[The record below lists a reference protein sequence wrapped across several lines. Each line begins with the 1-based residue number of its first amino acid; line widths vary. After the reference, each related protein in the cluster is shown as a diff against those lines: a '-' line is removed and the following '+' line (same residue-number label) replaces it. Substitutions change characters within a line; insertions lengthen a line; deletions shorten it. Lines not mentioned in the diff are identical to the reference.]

1 MSKKL
6 LLITGV
12 IFLSSCATTNIQELG
27 DKFLDLI
34 NPSDSPAEVAD
45 LSEQVLVLSAESGGF
60 TEEELETLSNDELI
74 ELAIEK
80 GLGDILVLDAD
91 GNLQN
96 RDEVIKALVESDE
109 SGGFTE
115 EELEALSNDELIEIA
130 KEKGL
135 EDILLLDADGNL
147 LNRDQVIKA
156 LVESDESGGF
166 TEEELEALSNDEL
179 IEIAK
184 EKGLE
189 DILLLDSDGNLLNR
203 DQVIKAL
210 VESESLMEESATQ
223 ELKSLSDD
231 ALIEIAQAKGMEDE
245 IILDE
250 DGNLQNRDELIEA
263 LVEGAAETKVAV
275 AELEKAGGSFTIY
288 FAYDDT
294 EIDEAATRV
303 IIEHANFMQ
312 NNPSVRL
319 RLEGHADERGTREY
333 NLALGENRA
342 LSVEEVL
349 GLYNLEDRIV
359 VVSYG
364 EERPIAIEHNEEA
377 WEKNRRVE
385 FVYY

>member
-1 MSKKL
+1 MSKKI
-6 LLITGV
+6 LLITSV
-12 IFLSSCATTNIQELG
+12 IFLSSCAATNIQELG

-34 NPSDSPAEVAD
+34 NPSDAAAEVAD
-45 LSEQVLVLSAESGGF
+45 LSEPVLVLSAERGSF
-60 TEEELETLSNDELI
+60 TEEELDTLSNDELI
-74 ELAIEK
+74 ELAKER
-80 GLGDILVLDAD
+80 GLEDILLLDAD
-91 GNLQN
+91 GNLLN
-96 RDEVIKALVESDE
+96 RDQVIKALVESYE
-109 SGGFTE
+109 SEGFTK
-115 EELEALSNDELIEIA
+115 EELEALSDDELIAIA
-130 KEKGL
+130 REKGL

-156 LVESDESGGF
+156 LVEIG
-166 TEEELEALSNDEL
+166 
-179 IEIAK
+179 
-184 EKGLE
+184 
-189 DILLLDSDGNLLNR
+189 
-203 DQVIKAL
+203 
-210 VESESLMEESATQ
+210 SLTESATQ
-223 ELKSLSDD
+223 ELESLSND
-231 ALIEIAQAKGMEDE
+231 ALIEIAQAKGMEDK

-250 DGNLQNRDELIEA
+250 DSNLQNRDELIEA
-263 LVEGAAETKVAV
+263 LVEGAAETKAAV
-275 AELEKAGGSFTIY
+275 AELAKVGGSFTIY

-342 LSVEEVL
+342 LSVKEVL
-349 GLYNLEDRIV
+349 GLYNLEDRVV

-364 EERPIAIEHNEEA
+364 EERPVAIEHNEEA

>member
-1 MSKKL
+1 MTKKI
-6 LLITGV
+6 LLISCV

-27 DKFLDLI
+27 DKFIDLI
-34 NPSDSPAEVAD
+34 NPSDAPAEVAD
-45 LSEQVLVLSAESGGF
+45 LSEQVLVLSGESGGF

-74 ELAIEK
+74 ELA
-80 GLGDILVLDAD
+80 
-91 GNLQN
+91 
-96 RDEVIKALVESDE
+96 
-109 SGGFTE
+109 
-115 EELEALSNDELIEIA
+115 
-130 KEKGL
+130 KERGL

-147 LNRDQVIKA
+147 QNRDQVIKE
-156 LVESDESGGF
+156 LVDSGG
-166 TEEELEALSNDEL
+166 L
-179 IEIAK
+179 I
-184 EKGLE
+184 
-189 DILLLDSDGNLLNR
+189 
-203 DQVIKAL
+203 
-210 VESESLMEESATQ
+210 ESATQ
-223 ELKSLSDD
+223 ELESLSND
-231 ALIEIAQAKGMEDE
+231 ALIEIAQAKGMEDK

-263 LVEGAAETKVAV
+263 LVESAAETKSAV
-275 AELEKAGGSFTIY
+275 AELEKVGGSFTLY

-333 NLALGENRA
+333 NLALGENRS
-342 LSVEEVL
+342 LSVKEVL
-349 GLYNLEDRIV
+349 GLYNLEDRVV

-364 EERPIAIEHNEEA
+364 EEQPVAIEHNEGA

>member
-80 GLGDILVLDAD
+80 GLEDILVLDAD

-96 RDEVIKALVESDE
+96 RDE
-109 SGGFTE
+109 
-115 EELEALSNDELIEIA
+115 
-130 KEKGL
+130 
-135 EDILLLDADGNL
+135 
-147 LNRDQVIKA
+147 VIKA

-342 LSVEEVL
+342 LSVKEVL
-349 GLYNLEDRIV
+349 GLYNLEDRVV

>member
-1 MSKKL
+1 MTKKI
-6 LLITGV
+6 LLITCV

-34 NPSDSPAEVAD
+34 NPSDAPAEVTD
-45 LSEQVLVLSAESGGF
+45 LSEQVLVLDAENGGF

-74 ELAIEK
+74 
-80 GLGDILVLDAD
+80 
-91 GNLQN
+91 
-96 RDEVIKALVESDE
+96 AL
-109 SGGFTE
+109 
-115 EELEALSNDELIEIA
+115 A

-147 LNRDQVIKA
+147 LNRGQVIKA
-156 LVESDESGGF
+156 LVEGQAL
-166 TEEELEALSNDEL
+166 TEGAMQELESLSNDAL
-179 IEIAK
+179 IELAQA
-184 EKGLE
+184 KGLE
-189 DILLLDSDGNLLNR
+189 D
-203 DQVIKAL
+203 K
-210 VESESLMEESATQ
+210 
-223 ELKSLSDD
+223 
-231 ALIEIAQAKGMEDE
+231 

-250 DGNLQNRDELIEA
+250 DGNLVNRDELIEA
-263 LVEGAAETKVAV
+263 LREGAAETELAV
-275 AELEKAGGSFTIY
+275 AELQKAGGSFVLY

-303 IIEHANFMQ
+303 IIEHANLLQ

-319 RLEGHADERGTREY
+319 RHEGHADERGTREY

-342 LSVEEVL
+342 LSVKEVL
-349 GLYNLEDRIV
+349 GLYNLEDRVV

-364 EERPIAIEHNEEA
+364 EEQPVEIEHNEEA

>member
-34 NPSDSPAEVAD
+34 NPSDAPAEVAD
-45 LSEQVLVLSAESGGF
+45 LSEQVLVLSAERGSF

-80 GLGDILVLDAD
+80 GLEDILVLDAD
-91 GNLQN
+91 GNLLN
-96 RDEVIKALVESDE
+96 RDEVIKALVEGDE

-115 EELEALSNDELIEIA
+115 EELEVLSNDELIEIA
-130 KEKGL
+130 KETGL

-147 LNRDQVIKA
+147 LNRDQVINA
-156 LVESDESGGF
+156 LVD
-166 TEEELEALSNDEL
+166 TDDL
-179 IEIAK
+179 I
-184 EKGLE
+184 
-189 DILLLDSDGNLLNR
+189 
-203 DQVIKAL
+203 
-210 VESESLMEESATQ
+210 ESATQ

-231 ALIEIAQAKGMEDE
+231 ALIEIAQVKGMEDE

-263 LVEGAAETKVAV
+263 LVEGAAEAKVAV
-275 AELEKAGGSFTIY
+275 AELEKVGGSFTIY

-342 LSVEEVL
+342 LSVKEVL
-349 GLYNLEDRIV
+349 GLYNLEDRVV

>member
-1 MSKKL
+1 MTKKI
-6 LLITGV
+6 LLIPCV

-34 NPSDSPAEVAD
+34 NPSDAPAEVTD
-45 LSEQVLVLSAESGGF
+45 LSEQVLVLDAENGGF

-74 ELAIEK
+74 
-80 GLGDILVLDAD
+80 
-91 GNLQN
+91 
-96 RDEVIKALVESDE
+96 AL
-109 SGGFTE
+109 
-115 EELEALSNDELIEIA
+115 A

-156 LVESDESGGF
+156 LVES
-166 TEEELEALSNDEL
+166 EALSEAQN
-179 IEIAK
+179 
-184 EKGLE
+184 
-189 DILLLDSDGNLLNR
+189 
-203 DQVIKAL
+203 
-210 VESESLMEESATQ
+210 ESVTQ
-223 ELKSLSDD
+223 ELESLSND
-231 ALIEIAQAKGMEDE
+231 ALVEIAQAKGLEDK

-250 DGNLQNRDELIEA
+250 DGNLVNRDELIEA
-263 LVEGAAETKVAV
+263 LREGAAETELAV
-275 AELEKAGGSFTIY
+275 AALQKAGGSFVLY

-303 IIEHANFMQ
+303 IIEHANLMQ

-342 LSVEEVL
+342 LSVKEVL
-349 GLYNLEDRIV
+349 GLYNLEDRVV

-364 EERPIAIEHNEEA
+364 EEQPVEIEHNEEA

>member
-34 NPSDSPAEVAD
+34 NPSDDAAEVAD
-45 LSEQVLVLSAESGGF
+45 LSEQVLVLS
-60 TEEELETLSNDELI
+60 
-74 ELAIEK
+74 
-80 GLGDILVLDAD
+80 
-91 GNLQN
+91 
-96 RDEVIKALVESDE
+96 DE
-109 SGGFTE
+109 SGGFTV
-115 EELEALSNDELIEIA
+115 EELEALSNDELIE
-130 KEKGL
+130 L
-135 EDILLLDADGNL
+135 
-147 LNRDQVIKA
+147 
-156 LVESDESGGF
+156 
-166 TEEELEALSNDEL
+166 
-179 IEIAK
+179 AK

-203 DQVIKAL
+203 DQVINAL
-210 VESESLMEESATQ
+210 ANIEGLTESATQ
-223 ELKSLSDD
+223 ELESLSDD
-231 ALIEIAQAKGMEDE
+231 ALIEIAEAKGLGDK

-263 LVEGAAETKVAV
+263 LAEGAAETIAAV
-275 AELEKAGGSFTIY
+275 AELEKVGGSFTIY
-288 FAYDDT
+288 FAFDDT

-342 LSVEEVL
+342 LSVKEVL
-349 GLYNLEDRIV
+349 SLYNLEDRV
-359 VVSYG
+359 VVISYG

>member
-1 MSKKL
+1 MTKKI
-6 LLITGV
+6 LLITCV

-34 NPSDSPAEVAD
+34 NPSDAPAEVTD
-45 LSEQVLVLSAESGGF
+45 LSEQVLVLDAENGGF

-74 ELAIEK
+74 
-80 GLGDILVLDAD
+80 
-91 GNLQN
+91 
-96 RDEVIKALVESDE
+96 AL
-109 SGGFTE
+109 
-115 EELEALSNDELIEIA
+115 A

-156 LVESDESGGF
+156 LVESEAL
-166 TEEELEALSNDEL
+166 TEGVMQELESLSNDAL
-179 IEIAK
+179 IELAQA
-184 EKGLE
+184 KGLE
-189 DILLLDSDGNLLNR
+189 D
-203 DQVIKAL
+203 K
-210 VESESLMEESATQ
+210 
-223 ELKSLSDD
+223 
-231 ALIEIAQAKGMEDE
+231 

-250 DGNLQNRDELIEA
+250 DGNLVNRDELIEA
-263 LVEGAAETKVAV
+263 LREGAAETELAV
-275 AELEKAGGSFTIY
+275 AELQKAGGSFVLY

-342 LSVEEVL
+342 LSVKEVL
-349 GLYNLEDRIV
+349 GLYNLEDRVV

-364 EERPIAIEHNEEA
+364 EERPVAIEHNEEA